1 MNTRV
6 TLSKKDSRELLLLLT
21 KGAEIIYG
29 RSTVPRELNIARR
42 MRLLRGKIERKSL

>member
-1 MNTRV
+1 MNRI

-29 RSTVPRELNIARR
+29 SCTLPRELNIARR